1 MKQLFRLVHDMSK
14 KRAIAAIEALSLDG
28 WIIEI
33 REATRTLEQNAKFHA
48 MCGDIAKSPLQW
60 AGKRLTARQWKFL
73 LVSGHAVVTNEASE
87 IIQGLEGELIN
98 IRESTALM
106 SKRRGSSLI
115 EYTLAFGTTHEVKW
129 SDEALESV
137 VTASPNEARG
147 AA

>member
-1 MKQLFRLVHDMSK
+1 MAK

>member
-1 MKQLFRLVHDMSK
+1 MAK

-60 AGKRLTARQWKFL
+60 AGKRRTARQWKVL

-87 IIQGLEGELIN
+87 IILGLEGEIIN

-115 EYTLAFGTTHEVKW
+115 EYTLAFGTKHEVKW
-129 SDEALESV
+129 SDEALEPV
-137 VTASPNEARG
+137 VTASPNEAQG

>member
-1 MKQLFRLVHDMSK
+1 MAK

-60 AGKRLTARQWKFL
+60 AGKRRTARQWKVL

-87 IIQGLEGELIN
+87 IILGLEGEFIN

-115 EYTLAFGTTHEVKW
+115 EYSLAFGTTHEVKW
-129 SDEALESV
+129 SDESLEPV
-137 VTASPNEARG
+137 VTACPNEARG